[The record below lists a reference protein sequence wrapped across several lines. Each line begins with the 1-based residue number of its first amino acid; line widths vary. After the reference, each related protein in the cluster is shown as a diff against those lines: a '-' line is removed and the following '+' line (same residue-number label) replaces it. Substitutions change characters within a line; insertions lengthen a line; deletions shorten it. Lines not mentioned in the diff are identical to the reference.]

1 MNWPVR
7 SWTSFSTVLNSIAD
21 AAKEVNVEKID
32 VVEGMFDRENMAR
45 TLEGEKLW
53 LLCFRLL
60 CVVA

>member
-21 AAKEVNVEKID
+21 AAKEVNVDKTD

-45 TLEGEKLW
+45 TLEVEKL
-53 LLCFRLL
+53 
-60 CVVA
+60 